1 LAFYFLEGMTMR
13 YHIMSALAAG
23 LVFAASSATWAA
35 EIVRLGGPSAES
47 TIQGATDTE
56 LVRGY
61 GRGSY
66 GGGYGRGYYGGG
78 YGRGYYGGGYGRGYY
93 GGHYGGYGR
102 GYYGGY
108 YGGYGR
114 GYYGGHYGHYHQPYY
129 YGSYYGGYRPY
140 YSNYYSPYY
149 GNYYSSYYGNSYYG
163 SPYYYGIAYDGY
175 AVAPMTTLQATVY
188 PQTQIAPPQ
197 PYAQPQM
204 PPASDSG
211 NGTYPYNGGPANPIP
226 QPSDSPVPMNSP
238 PRGIVPLDGK
248 LVSLP
253 VETTGDVSVVPS
265 IQRWTYVSTAAA
277 PARITYPAYGDVSIP
292 PAPRKTA
299 NR

>member
-1 LAFYFLEGMTMR
+1 MTMR
-13 YHIMSALAAG
+13 YHIMGALAVG

-35 EIVRLGGPSAES
+35 EIIRLGGPSAES

-56 LVRGY
+56 LVRIYGRGSYGGGY

-66 GGGYGRGYYGGG
+66 GGGYGRGYYGGN
-78 YGRGYYGGGYGRGYY
+78 YGGYGRGYY
-93 GGHYGGYGR
+93 GGNYGGYGR

-114 GYYGGHYGHYHQPYY
+114 GYYGGHYGHHHRPYY
-129 YGSYYGGYRPY
+129 YGGYYGGYRPY
-140 YSNYYSPYY
+140 Y
-149 GNYYSSYYGNSYYG
+149 GNYYSSYYSNSYYGNSYYG

-175 AVAPMTTLQATVY
+175 AVAPVTTLQATVY

-197 PYAQPQM
+197 PYSQPVM

-211 NGTYPYNGGPANPIP
+211 NGTFPYNGGPASPIP
-226 QPSDSPVPMNSP
+226 QPSDSPVPMNNA

-253 VETTGDVSVVPS
+253 GETTGDVSVVPS
-265 IQRWTYVSTAAA
+265 IQRWTFVSTPVA
-277 PARITYPAYGDVSIP
+277 PTRIAYPAYGEVSIP
-292 PAPRKTA
+292 PAPRKIA